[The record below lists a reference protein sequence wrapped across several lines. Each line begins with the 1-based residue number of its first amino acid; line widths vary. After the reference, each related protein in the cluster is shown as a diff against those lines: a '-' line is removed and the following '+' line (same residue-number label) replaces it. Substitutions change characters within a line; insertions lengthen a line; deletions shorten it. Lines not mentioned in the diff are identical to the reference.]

1 MFGFA
6 GWSGSG
12 KTTLIEALVP
22 RLTERG
28 WRVSLVKHAHHG
40 FDVDQPGKDSHRH
53 RMAGCAEVLVT
64 SAARWA
70 LVHELRG
77 VELYKV
83 PGVSETLDWVA
94 ALAALNHHALDV
106 DAIESTLGVVLKAK
120 DDIET
125 VRGERLAGMLQRA
138 LSR

>member
-1 MFGFA
+1 
-6 GWSGSG
+6 
-12 KTTLIEALVP
+12 VP
-22 RLTERG
+22 HAAEKLTR
-28 WRVSLVKHAHHG
+28 
-40 FDVDQPGKDSHRH
+40 Q
-53 RMAGCAEVLVT
+53 VT
-64 SAARWA
+64 A

-94 ALAALNHHALDV
+94 ALAALNHHALDI

-138 LSR
+138 LAR